1 MSDLENEGVLSL
13 DIRELRYIIGIAD
26 ARNMTKAA
34 SNLFVTQPALSKMLK
49 KVEEQLG
56 TQLFVRDGNSMTPT
70 DAGLHVVERG
80 KKIIH
85 EFDELERQLADLK
98 RMNRERVLL
107 GIPPMIAALD
117 FPEIIMKFRRHFPD
131 VTVEVHEYGARKLES
146 MVLDGTLDVAISMHP
161 VASNDLSEIAII
173 QDQVVCAM
181 NPDHPLTA
189 LERITLDDLS
199 PYAINTFPVEYAV
212 YEELIKKFKARKL
225 LPHIDVT
232 SPSCD
237 FLLKISHLSNEV
249 CVLPAPCVRHYG
261 RDNMD
266 VRPFEPNY
274 NWSLCIVYRK
284 NSYMSDR
291 VRTLISCIEQVVNP
305 PV

>member
-1 MSDLENEGVLSL
+1 M
-13 DIRELRYIIGIAD
+13 
-26 ARNMTKAA
+26 
-34 SNLFVTQPALSKMLK
+34 
-49 KVEEQLG
+49 
-56 TQLFVRDGNSMTPT
+56 
-70 DAGLHVVERG
+70 
-80 KKIIH
+80 
-85 EFDELERQLADLK
+85 
-98 RMNRERVLL
+98 
-107 GIPPMIAALD
+107 
-117 FPEIIMKFRRHFPD
+117 
-131 VTVEVHEYGARKLES
+131 
-146 MVLDGTLDVAISMHP
+146 
-161 VASNDLSEIAII
+161 
-173 QDQVVCAM
+173 
-181 NPDHPLTA
+181 
-189 LERITLDDLS
+189 
-199 PYAINTFPVEYAV
+199 EYAV

-232 SPSCD
+232 SPSCE

-249 CVLPAPCVRHYG
+249 CVLPAPCVRHYD